1 MSRGRL
7 TMCSS
12 CKICNSYATFI
23 TRMSTLLCRHGVH
36 NTHLVSSH
44 PTSSIPISVDDLLWQ
59 FSRINSH
66 LFFFFFFYFKNNP
79 SWNTFHIK
87 RKKRKQFM
95 QKEKGGRVTVVWW
108 HKIPNIY
115 IFLESRKYFVESI
128 KYYIMI

>member
-66 LFFFFFFYFKNNP
+66 LFFFFFYFKNNP